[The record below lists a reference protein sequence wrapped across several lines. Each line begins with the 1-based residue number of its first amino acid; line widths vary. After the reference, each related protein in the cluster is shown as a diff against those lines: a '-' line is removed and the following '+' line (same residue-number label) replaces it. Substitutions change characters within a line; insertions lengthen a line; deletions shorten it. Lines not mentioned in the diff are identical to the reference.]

1 MQNDSS
7 QHEAQLRAAR
17 QFALHLRQNP
27 ADAQRAP
34 DELAEQFG
42 LPAAF
47 VSNVLSGVQDSARR
61 PEAWLPKIDF
71 SFVIR
76 AYQSVN
82 RFFDRL
88 IKNPVLFVL
97 ISSAVAL
104 AAAVLMGPQATFSLS
119 GQTGSRAGA
128 TSGLAGLVI
137 LLGIVMVF
145 GLHMAAFFKK
155 RMVRYALLSGLG
167 LWIGLS
173 FVFMTLTWV
182 GIKDDPRYQSAVSG
196 LLLLVA
202 FFMLFVCA
210 IYTAIGSGAAVLGA
224 YLDMLRHK
232 LREDRMSRQELLE
245 HYFAL
250 QERLDSSHGLAP
262 QPSIFDTPVAKALLG
277 TGPLW
282 ALLIGLVLSSLNV
295 IVEMASGV
303 RAGAPQGPGWEVNTE
318 LVLIVVTILTY
329 ILAGFFAKNFWYAIV
344 QSLAIGVGM
353 IPPMIVGVQLFK
365 ITDLE
370 SGLQPGAILFSTIG
384 YLFVSLFGALGGVV
398 QRRAAKELNLAQN
411 DPASILAE
419 MVRIQWKLSDRRSY
433 LCVMVVD
440 AAKSSE
446 MKAFADPLAVEYSF
460 REYQNLLTSLSAQV
474 GGRVHST
481 AGDGAVIAFPSAQE
495 AFTAAT
501 RIQTDVERF
510 NREDNRLQLPFRL
523 RIGLHMGE
531 IVGDLDEVEFTEVI
545 DIAAHV
551 QAAAPVG
558 GIAVTEEVANSL
570 PMEEFIPLANQ
581 VDGQNVLLALN
592 PTVDKPWQAFST

>member
-1 MQNDSS
+1 MQNDFS

-17 QFALHLRQNP
+17 QLALHLRQNP

-47 VSNVLSGVQDSARR
+47 VSNVLSGVQGNARR

-71 SFVIR
+71 SFIIR
-76 AYQSVN
+76 AYQSVD
-82 RFFDRL
+82 RSFERL

-97 ISSAVAL
+97 TTAAIFLL
-104 AAAVLMGPQATFSLS
+104 AA
-119 GQTGSRAGA
+119 
-128 TSGLAGLVI
+128 I
-137 LLGIVMVF
+137 LLGPQTSFSISGQSAGRTSSSLSIDSILIALGALIVF
-145 GLHMAAFFKK
+145 GLHMVTFFKK

-173 FVFMTLTWV
+173 FLTMTFTWI
-182 GIKDDPRYQSAVSG
+182 GIKDEPRYQTAISG

-202 FFMLFVCA
+202 FVMLFMCSVYA
-210 IYTAIGSGAAVLGA
+210 AIGSGAAVLGA
-224 YLDMLRHK
+224 YLEMLRHK

-303 RAGAPQGPGWEVNTE
+303 GAPREPGWTVYVE
-318 LVLIVVTILTY
+318 LVLIVVTLLTY
-329 ILAGFFAKNFWYAIV
+329 ILAGFFAKNFWYAII
-344 QSLAIGVGM
+344 QSLAIGIGT
-353 IPPMIVGVQLFK
+353 IPPMIVGVQFFK
-365 ITDLE
+365 ITSLE
-370 SGLQPGAILFSTIG
+370 SSLQPGTILFAAVL
-384 YLFVSLFGALGGVV
+384 YLFISLFGALGGVV
-398 QRRAAKELNLAQN
+398 QRRAGKELNLAQN

-446 MKAFADPLAVEYSF
+446 MKALADPLAVEYSF

-501 RIQTDVERF
+501 RIQTDIERF

-592 PTVDKPWQAFST
+592 PTVDKPWQAFSS

>member
-1 MQNDSS
+1 MQNDTS
-7 QHEAQLRAAR
+7 QRDAQLRAAR
-17 QFALHLRQNP
+17 QLALHLRQNP
-27 ADAQRAP
+27 ADAQRP
-34 DELAEQFG
+34 SEELAEQFG

-47 VSNVLSGVQDSARR
+47 VANVLSGVQGNARR
-61 PEAWLPKIDF
+61 PESWLPKIDL
-71 SFVIR
+71 SFIVR
-76 AYQSVN
+76 AYHAVDQ
-82 RFFDRL
+82 FFERL

-97 ISSAVAL
+97 ASSALIILVA
-104 AAAVLMGPQATFSLS
+104 F
-119 GQTGSRAGA
+119 
-128 TSGLAGLVI
+128 LAGPNAELGFGTGRLNVNI
-137 LLGIVMVF
+137 EGLLIVFGFLIVA
-145 GLHMAAFFKK
+145 GLHMITFFKK
-155 RMVRYALLSGLG
+155 RMIRYALLSGLG
-167 LWIGLS
+167 LWLGSS
-173 FVFMTLTWV
+173 FFSMISLWMSL
-182 GIKDDPRYQSAVSG
+182 KDEPQAQSATLG

-202 FFMLFVCA
+202 FFMLVVCSFYA
-210 IYTAIGSGAAVLGA
+210 AIGSGASVLGA
-224 YLDMLRHK
+224 YLEMLRNK

-250 QERLDSSHGLAP
+250 QERLDSSQGLAP
-262 QPSIFDTPVAKALLG
+262 QPSIFDAPMAKALLG

-282 ALLIGLVLSSLNV
+282 ALLIGLTISTLMVLVSL
-295 IVEMASGV
+295 ASG
-303 RAGAPQGPGWEVNTE
+303 AGTPGVQPNLSWTAYVQ
-318 LVLIVVTILTY
+318 LVLVVLNLVAY
-329 ILAGFFAKNFWYAIV
+329 ILAGFFAKNAWYAII
-344 QSLAIGVGM
+344 QSLAIGIGS
-353 IPPMIVGVQLFK
+353 IPPMILAVQVLHLTIYEGALHPLTLLF
-365 ITDLE
+365 
-370 SGLQPGAILFSTIG
+370 PTIG
-384 YLFVSLFGALGGVV
+384 YLVVSLFGALGGTV

-446 MKAFADPLAVEYSF
+446 MKALADPLAVEYSF
-460 REYQNLLTSLSAQV
+460 REYQNLLTELSTSL

-501 RIQTDVERF
+501 RVQTDIERF

-531 IVGDLDEVEFTEVI
+531 IVGDLDEVEYTEVI

-592 PTVDKPWQAFST
+592 PTVDKPWQAFTS